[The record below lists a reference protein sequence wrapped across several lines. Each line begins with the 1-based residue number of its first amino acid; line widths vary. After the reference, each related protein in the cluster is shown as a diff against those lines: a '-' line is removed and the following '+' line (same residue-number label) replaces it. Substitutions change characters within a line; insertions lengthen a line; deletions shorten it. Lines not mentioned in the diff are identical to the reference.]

1 MIKMDVILHVD
12 GGNFSKLKEKL
23 LTDETVNRA
32 SIVFKDAKQFGK
44 EGGYFCVI
52 TGTEERC
59 KKALEIAK
67 GQDGEC
73 LGEQVDDEERD
84 KILKILKEEED
95 KAIDGFGSIFG

>member
-1 MIKMDVILHVD
+1 MDVVLHVD

-23 LTDETVNRA
+23 LTDDIVNRA

-44 EGGYFCVI
+44 DGGYFCVI

-67 GQDGEC
+67 GQDGTE
-73 LGEQVDDEERD
+73 LGKQVDDDEKD

-95 KAIDGFGSIFG
+95 KAIDSFGSIFG